1 MYRTSAIGGYRTS
14 AVGGYDRTSAV
25 GGYRT
30 SAVGGYGFPACP
42 IVTSVVEWMQ
52 LAALVGIYLVRVRV

>member
-14 AVGGYDRTSAV
+14 AVGGYD
-25 GGYRT
+25 RT